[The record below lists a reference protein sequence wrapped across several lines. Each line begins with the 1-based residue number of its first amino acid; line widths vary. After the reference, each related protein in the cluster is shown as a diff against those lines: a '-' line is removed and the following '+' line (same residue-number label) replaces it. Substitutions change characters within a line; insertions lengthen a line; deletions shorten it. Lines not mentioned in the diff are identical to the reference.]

1 MNRNGRSQDGLILWF
16 GDLELWMV
24 ARRDGLHAV
33 ALEDLLTG
41 LAQLRPVLL
50 QTLLNSEIIVQLL
63 PAKALCIARAGP
75 LLFRS
80 THMALCEGE
89 SNIRRQQ

>member
-1 MNRNGRSQDGLILWF
+1 MI
-16 GDLELWMV
+16 
-24 ARRDGLHAV
+24 ARRDGSHAV

-63 PAKALCIARAGP
+63 PAKALRIARAGL
-75 LLFRS
+75 LLFRG

-89 SNIRRQQ
+89 RDIQRQQQNRNS